1 MFFDA
6 MFNCL
11 LRNNKAQTTLSEYVL
26 VSFVV
31 MAAMASMMIY
41 FKRAAQ
47 AKIYDAR
54 QAMLNIVYTE
64 AQGYYTGNIY
74 TEYEPYYTNTV
85 ITTGQEYST
94 NTEYITTNFGDEV
107 WKKFK
112 EDINSQITSET
123 APPNDAY

>member
-1 MFFDA
+1 MEYA
-6 MFNCL
+6 L
-11 LRNNKAQTTLSEYVL
+11 LLA
-26 VSFVV
+26 VV

-54 QAMLNIVYTE
+54 QAMLNIVYTQ

-85 ITTGQEYST
+85 TTLGQEGSM
-94 NTEYITTNFGDEV
+94 NTEYKTTNFGDWV
-107 WKKFK
+107 GKKFK
-112 EDINSQITSET
+112 EETSAQTTSQT
-123 APPNDAY
+123 APPRDAD